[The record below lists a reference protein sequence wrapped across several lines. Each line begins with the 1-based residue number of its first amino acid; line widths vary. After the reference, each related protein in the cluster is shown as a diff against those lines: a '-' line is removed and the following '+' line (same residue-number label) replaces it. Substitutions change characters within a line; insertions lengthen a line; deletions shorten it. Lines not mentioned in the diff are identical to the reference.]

1 MKHDYQRKIQY
12 LNDIIKQ
19 QEEMIEKLQKEKHS
33 SLDSSSLDNSTRRIL
48 QTTND
53 DNPDNCNTGTK
64 NSWSLNLVH
73 KRSAYYKTRD
83 KIVHNRLDFETDF
96 QRIS

>member
-33 SLDSSSLDNSTRRIL
+33 SLDSSTKRIL

-53 DNPDNCNTGTK
+53 DNPENCNTGTK
-64 NSWSLNLVH
+64 NAWSLNLVH
-73 KRSAYYKTRD
+73 RRSAYYKVRD

-96 QRIS
+96 QQIS